1 MLDHGLRIALLGTI
15 NRDTIHTADGVTT
28 QSYGGLLY
36 SILALAEIASDRAA
50 IYPICN
56 VGRDMED
63 AVREKLAP
71 YPQVKMD
78 GIRFVPGKNPHCFL
92 DYDAQGRKRE
102 TLRHDVP
109 QIALSQIEPFLD
121 CDAMCFNFITGME
134 LALETA
140 QCVRRSAAGAL
151 LMDVH
156 SLTLGMDE
164 KRRRFWRV
172 PPQWKKWM
180 GCVDVVQMNE
190 QEAALLAG
198 ETLDGEDATRRFAK
212 RVLAAGPSALIV
224 TRRHRGSEM
233 IVRGDRAEVAI
244 HRFAAAPIGEPLDET
259 GCGDTFLMGYTWAF
273 LQTGDRACA
282 SRFANRVAGINA
294 CLRGIEGIGQ
304 IGKFLPPDDLTMRDG
319 RQVALPCQT
328 AFSRS

>member
-1 MLDHGLRIALLGTI
+1 MLDHGPRIALLGTI

-28 QSYGGLLY
+28 ESYGGLLY
-36 SILALAEIASDRAA
+36 SILALAEIASDRAT

-63 AVREKLAP
+63 VVREKLAP
-71 YPQVKMD
+71 YPQVKLD

-102 TLRHDVP
+102 TLRYDVP
-109 QIALSQIEPFLD
+109 QLSLSQIEPFLG

-140 QCVRRSAAGAL
+140 QGVRESAAGLL

-156 SLTLGMDE
+156 SLTLGIDDN
-164 KRRRFWRV
+164 RRRFWRV
-172 PPQWKKWM
+172 PPRWKAWV

-190 QEAALLAG
+190 QEGALLAG
-198 ETLDGEDATRRFAK
+198 ESLDGEGATCRFAS
-212 RVLAAGPSALIV
+212 RVLAAGPSALII
-224 TRRHRGSEM
+224 TRRYRGSEL
-233 IVRGDRAEVAI
+233 IVQDDRAEVAI
-244 HRFAAAPIGEPLDET
+244 HRFDAAPIGEPRDET

-273 LQTGDRACA
+273 LNTGDRAVA
-282 SRFANRVAGINA
+282 SRFANRVAGINV

-304 IGKFLPPDDLTMRDG
+304 IGQFLTPEDLTY
-319 RQVALPCQT
+319 QVALPY
-328 AFSRS
+328 

>member
-1 MLDHGLRIALLGTI
+1 MLDHGPRIALLGTI

-28 QSYGGLLY
+28 ESYGGLLY
-36 SILALAEIASDRAA
+36 SILALAEIASEHAT

-63 AVREKLAP
+63 VVREKLAP
-71 YPQVKMD
+71 YPQVKLD

-102 TLRHDVP
+102 TLRYDVP
-109 QIALSQIEPFLD
+109 QLSLSQIEPFLG

-140 QCVRRSAAGAL
+140 QGVRESAAGLL

-156 SLTLGMDE
+156 SLTLGIDDN
-164 KRRRFWRV
+164 RRRFWRV
-172 PPQWKKWM
+172 PPQWKAWV

-190 QEAALLAG
+190 QEGALLAG
-198 ETLDGEDATRRFAK
+198 ESLDGEGATCRFAS
-212 RVLAAGPSALIV
+212 RVLAAGPSALII
-224 TRRHRGSEM
+224 TRRYRGSEL
-233 IVRGDRAEVAI
+233 IVQDDRAEVAI
-244 HRFAAAPIGEPLDET
+244 HRFDAAPIGEPRDET

-273 LQTGDRACA
+273 LNTGDRAVA
-282 SRFANRVAGINA
+282 SRFANRVAGINV

-304 IGKFLPPDDLTMRDG
+304 IGQFLTPEDLTY
-319 RQVALPCQT
+319 QVALPY
-328 AFSRS
+328 

>member
-1 MLDHGLRIALLGTI
+1 MLDHGPRIALLGTI

-28 QSYGGLLY
+28 ESYGGLLY

-63 AVREKLAP
+63 VVREKLAP
-71 YPQVKMD
+71 YPQVKLD

-92 DYDAQGRKRE
+92 DYDAEGRKRE
-102 TLRHDVP
+102 TLRYDVP
-109 QIALSQIEPFLD
+109 QLSLSQIEPFLG

-134 LALETA
+134 LALATA
-140 QCVRRSAAGAL
+140 QGVRGSAAGLL

-156 SLTLGMDE
+156 SLTLGIDDN
-164 KRRRFWRV
+164 RRRFWRV
-172 PPQWKKWM
+172 PPQWKAWV

-190 QEAALLAG
+190 QEGALLAG
-198 ETLDGEDATRRFAK
+198 ESLDGEGAICRFAS
-212 RVLAAGPSALIV
+212 RVLSAGPSALII

-233 IVRGDRAEVAI
+233 IVQDDRAGVAI
-244 HRFAAAPIGEPLDET
+244 HRFDAMPIGEPRDET

-273 LQTGDRACA
+273 FQTGDRAVA
-282 SRFANRVAGINA
+282 SRFANRVAGINV

-304 IGKFLPPDDLTMRDG
+304 IGQFLTPEDLTH
-319 RQVALPCQT
+319 QVALPC
-328 AFSRS
+328 

>member
-1 MLDHGLRIALLGTI
+1 MLDHGPRIALLGTI

-28 QSYGGLLY
+28 ESYGGLLY
-36 SILALAEIASDRAA
+36 SILALAEIAADRAT

-63 AVREKLAP
+63 VVREKLAP
-71 YPQVKMD
+71 YPQVKLD

-102 TLRHDVP
+102 TLRYDVP
-109 QIALSQIEPFLD
+109 QLSLSQIEPFLG

-140 QCVRRSAAGAL
+140 QGVHESAAGLL

-156 SLTLGMDE
+156 SLTLGIDDN
-164 KRRRFWRV
+164 RRRFWRV
-172 PPQWKKWM
+172 PPQWKAWV

-190 QEAALLAG
+190 QEGALLAG
-198 ETLDGEDATRRFAK
+198 ESLDGEGATCRFAS
-212 RVLAAGPSALIV
+212 RVLAAGPSALII
-224 TRRHRGSEM
+224 TRRYRGSEL
-233 IVRGDRAEVAI
+233 IVQDDRAEVAI
-244 HRFAAAPIGEPLDET
+244 HRFAAAPIGEPRDET

-273 LQTGDRACA
+273 LNTGDRAVA
-282 SRFANRVAGINA
+282 SRFANRVAGINV

-304 IGKFLPPDDLTMRDG
+304 IGQFLTPEDLTY
-319 RQVALPCQT
+319 QVALPY
-328 AFSRS
+328 

>member
-1 MLDHGLRIALLGTI
+1 MLDHGPRIALLGTI

-28 QSYGGLLY
+28 ESYGGLLY

-63 AVREKLAP
+63 VVREKLAP
-71 YPQVKMD
+71 YPQVKLD

-92 DYDAQGRKRE
+92 DYDAEGRKRE
-102 TLRHDVP
+102 TLRYDVP
-109 QIALSQIEPFLD
+109 QLSLSQIEPFLG

-134 LALETA
+134 LALATA
-140 QCVRRSAAGAL
+140 QGVRGSAAGLL

-156 SLTLGMDE
+156 SLTLGIDDN
-164 KRRRFWRV
+164 RRRFWRV
-172 PPQWKKWM
+172 PPQWKAWV

-190 QEAALLAG
+190 QEGALLAG
-198 ETLDGEDATRRFAK
+198 ETLDGEDATCRFAS
-212 RVLAAGPSALIV
+212 RVLSAGPSALII

-233 IVRGDRAEVAI
+233 IVQDDRAGVAI
-244 HRFAAAPIGEPLDET
+244 HRFDAMPIGEPRDET

-273 LQTGDRACA
+273 LQTGDRAVA
-282 SRFANRVAGINA
+282 SRFANRVAGINV

-304 IGKFLPPDDLTMRDG
+304 IGQFLTPEDLTH
-319 RQVALPCQT
+319 QVALPC
-328 AFSRS
+328 

>member
-1 MLDHGLRIALLGTI
+1 MLDHGPRIALLGTI
-15 NRDTIHTADGVTT
+15 NRDTIYTADGVTT
-28 QSYGGLLY
+28 ESYGGLLY
-36 SILALAEIASDRAA
+36 SILALAEIAPAPSRAA

-56 VGRDMED
+56 VGGDME
-63 AVREKLAP
+63 AVVRETLAP
-71 YPQVKMD
+71 YPHVKLD

-92 DYDAQGRKRE
+92 DYDSQGRKRE
-102 TLRHDVP
+102 TLRYDVP
-109 QIALSQIEPFLD
+109 QISFSQIEPFLD

-140 QCVRRSAAGAL
+140 QRVRQFATGLL

-172 PPQWKKWM
+172 PPQWKKWV

-190 QEAALLAG
+190 QEGALLAG
-198 ETLDGEDATRRFAK
+198 ETLDGEDAPRRFAR
-212 RVLAAGPSALIV
+212 RVLSAGPSVVII
-224 TRRHRGSEM
+224 TRRHRGSET
-233 IVRGDRAEVAI
+233 IVQDDRAEIVI
-244 HRFAAAPIGEPLDET
+244 HRFDSAPMGEPRDET

-273 LQTGDRACA
+273 LQTGDRTVA
-282 SRFANRVAGINA
+282 SRFANRVAGINV

-304 IGKFLPPDDLTMRDG
+304 IGQFLTPEDLAMRDAH
-319 RQVALPCQT
+319 QVKLPC
-328 AFSRS
+328 

>member
-1 MLDHGLRIALLGTI
+1 MLDHGPRIALLGTI

-28 QSYGGLLY
+28 KSYGGLLY
-36 SILALAEIASDRAA
+36 SILALAEIASDRAT

-63 AVREKLAP
+63 VVREKLAP
-71 YPQVKMD
+71 YPQVKLD

-102 TLRHDVP
+102 TLRYDVP
-109 QIALSQIEPFLD
+109 QLSLLQLEPFLD

-140 QCVRRSAAGAL
+140 QCVRESAAGLL

-156 SLTLGMDE
+156 SLTLGIDDN
-164 KRRRFWRV
+164 RRRFWRV
-172 PPQWKKWM
+172 PPQWKAWV

-190 QEAALLAG
+190 QEGALLAG
-198 ETLDGEDATRRFAK
+198 ESLDGEGATCRFAS
-212 RVLAAGPSALIV
+212 RVLSAGPSALII
-224 TRRHRGSEM
+224 TRRYRGSEL
-233 IVRGDRAEVAI
+233 IVHDDRAEVAI
-244 HRFAAAPIGEPLDET
+244 HRFDAAPIGEPRDET

-273 LQTGDRACA
+273 LKTGDRAVA
-282 SRFANRVAGINA
+282 SRFANRVAGINV

-304 IGKFLPPDDLTMRDG
+304 IGQFLTPEDLTH
-319 RQVALPCQT
+319 QVALPC
-328 AFSRS
+328 

>member
-1 MLDHGLRIALLGTI
+1 MLDHGPRIALLGTI

-28 QSYGGLLY
+28 ESYGGLLY

-63 AVREKLAP
+63 VVREKLAP
-71 YPQVKMD
+71 YPQVKLD

-92 DYDAQGRKRE
+92 DYDAEGRKRE
-102 TLRHDVP
+102 TLRYDVP
-109 QIALSQIEPFLD
+109 QLSLSQIEPFLG

-134 LALETA
+134 LALATA
-140 QCVRRSAAGAL
+140 QGVRGSAAGLL

-156 SLTLGMDE
+156 SLTLGIDDN
-164 KRRRFWRV
+164 RRRFWRV
-172 PPQWKKWM
+172 PPRWKAWV

-190 QEAALLAG
+190 QEGALLAG
-198 ETLDGEDATRRFAK
+198 ESLDGEGATCRFAS
-212 RVLAAGPSALIV
+212 RVLSAGPSALII

-233 IVRGDRAEVAI
+233 IVQDDRAGVAI
-244 HRFAAAPIGEPLDET
+244 HRFDAMPIGKPRDET

-273 LQTGDRACA
+273 LQTGDRAVA
-282 SRFANRVAGINA
+282 SRFANRVAGINV

-304 IGKFLPPDDLTMRDG
+304 IGQFLTPEDLTH
-319 RQVALPCQT
+319 QVALPC
-328 AFSRS
+328 

>member
-1 MLDHGLRIALLGTI
+1 MLDHGPRIALLGTI

-28 QSYGGLLY
+28 ESYGGLLY
-36 SILALAEIASDRAA
+36 SILALAEIASDRAT

-63 AVREKLAP
+63 VVREKLAP
-71 YPQVKMD
+71 YPQVKLD

-102 TLRHDVP
+102 TLRYDVP
-109 QIALSQIEPFLD
+109 QLSLSQIEPFLG

-140 QCVRRSAAGAL
+140 QGVRESAAGLL

-156 SLTLGMDE
+156 SLTLGIDDN
-164 KRRRFWRV
+164 RRRFWRV
-172 PPQWKKWM
+172 PPQWKAWV

-190 QEAALLAG
+190 QEGALLAG
-198 ETLDGEDATRRFAK
+198 ESLEGEGATCRFAS
-212 RVLAAGPSALIV
+212 RVLAAGPSALII
-224 TRRHRGSEM
+224 TRRYRGSEL
-233 IVRGDRAEVAI
+233 IVQDDRAEVAI
-244 HRFAAAPIGEPLDET
+244 HRFDAAPIGEPRDET

-273 LQTGDRACA
+273 LNTGDRAVA
-282 SRFANRVAGINA
+282 SRFANRVAGINV

-304 IGKFLPPDDLTMRDG
+304 IGQFLTPEDLTY
-319 RQVALPCQT
+319 QVALPY
-328 AFSRS
+328 

>member
-1 MLDHGLRIALLGTI
+1 MLDHGPRIALLGTI

-28 QSYGGLLY
+28 ESYGGLLY
-36 SILALAEIASDRAA
+36 SILALAEIASERAA

-63 AVREKLAP
+63 VVREKLAP
-71 YPQVKMD
+71 YPQVKLD

-92 DYDAQGRKRE
+92 DYDAEGRKRE
-102 TLRHDVP
+102 TLRYDVP
-109 QIALSQIEPFLD
+109 QLSLSQIEPFLG

-134 LALETA
+134 LALATA
-140 QCVRRSAAGAL
+140 QGVRGSAAGLL

-156 SLTLGMDE
+156 SLTLGIDDN
-164 KRRRFWRV
+164 RRRFWRV
-172 PPQWKKWM
+172 PPRWKAWV

-190 QEAALLAG
+190 QEGALLAG
-198 ETLDGEDATRRFAK
+198 ESLDGEGATCRFAS
-212 RVLAAGPSALIV
+212 RVLSAGPSALII

-233 IVRGDRAEVAI
+233 IVQDDRAGVAI
-244 HRFAAAPIGEPLDET
+244 HRFDAMPIGEPRDET

-273 LQTGDRACA
+273 LQTGDRAVA
-282 SRFANRVAGINA
+282 SRFANRVAGINV

-304 IGKFLPPDDLTMRDG
+304 IGQFLTPEDLTH
-319 RQVALPCQT
+319 QVALPC
-328 AFSRS
+328 

>member
-1 MLDHGLRIALLGTI
+1 MLDHGPRIALLGTI

-28 QSYGGLLY
+28 ESYGGLLY

-63 AVREKLAP
+63 VVREKLAP
-71 YPQVKMD
+71 YPQVKLD
-78 GIRFVPGKNPHCFL
+78 GIRFVPKKNPHCFL
-92 DYDAQGRKRE
+92 DYDAEGRKRE
-102 TLRHDVP
+102 TLRYDVP
-109 QIALSQIEPFLD
+109 QLSLSQIEPFLG

-134 LALETA
+134 LALATA
-140 QCVRRSAAGAL
+140 QGVRGSAAGLL

-156 SLTLGMDE
+156 SLTLGIDDN
-164 KRRRFWRV
+164 RRRFWRV
-172 PPQWKKWM
+172 PPQWKAWV

-190 QEAALLAG
+190 QEGALLAG
-198 ETLDGEDATRRFAK
+198 EMLDGEGATCRFAS
-212 RVLAAGPSALIV
+212 RVLSAGPSALII

-233 IVRGDRAEVAI
+233 IVQDDRARVAI
-244 HRFAAAPIGEPLDET
+244 HRFDAMPIGKPRDET

-273 LQTGDRACA
+273 LQTGDRAVA
-282 SRFANRVAGINA
+282 SRFANRVAGINV

-304 IGKFLPPDDLTMRDG
+304 IGQFLTPEDLTH
-319 RQVALPCQT
+319 QVALPC
-328 AFSRS
+328 

>member
-1 MLDHGLRIALLGTI
+1 MLDHGPRIALLGTI

-28 QSYGGLLY
+28 ESYGGLLY

-63 AVREKLAP
+63 VVREKLAP
-71 YPQVKMD
+71 YPQVKLD
-78 GIRFVPGKNPHCFL
+78 GIRFVPEKNPHCFL
-92 DYDAQGRKRE
+92 DYDAEGRKRE
-102 TLRHDVP
+102 TLRYDVP
-109 QIALSQIEPFLD
+109 QLSLSQIEPFLG

-134 LALETA
+134 LALATA
-140 QCVRRSAAGAL
+140 QGVRGSAAGLL

-156 SLTLGMDE
+156 SLTLGIDDN
-164 KRRRFWRV
+164 RRRFWRV
-172 PPQWKKWM
+172 PPQWKAWV

-190 QEAALLAG
+190 QEGALLAG
-198 ETLDGEDATRRFAK
+198 ESLDGEGATCRFAS
-212 RVLAAGPSALIV
+212 RVLSAGPSALII

-233 IVRGDRAEVAI
+233 IVQDDRAGVAI
-244 HRFAAAPIGEPLDET
+244 HRFDAMPIGEPRDET

-273 LQTGDRACA
+273 LQTGDRAVA
-282 SRFANRVAGINA
+282 SRFANRVAGINV

-304 IGKFLPPDDLTMRDG
+304 IGQFLTPEDLTH
-319 RQVALPCQT
+319 QVALPC
-328 AFSRS
+328 